1 MVRILIAD
9 DYGIVRYGLRRIL
22 ERQPDWEVVAEA
34 CDGKTAVSKAIDTKP
49 DVAILDYSMPLIN
62 GIEAT
67 RQLRLHLP
75 NTEVLILTV
84 HADDDLIYKCLKAG
98 ARSYLLK
105 SDMQV
110 QLLSAI
116 QSLAV
121 HRPFFSGTVS
131 EILLE
136 SFLAIPA
143 RDMALTA
150 PAIRNLAAVVAE
162 GVEIE
167 ERSVLQLAAEGHT
180 SEEIANRFNLNLK
193 LVEALI
199 SYAVCNGLLER

>member
-34 CDGKTAVSKAIDTKP
+34 RDGKTAVSKAIDTKP

-110 QLLSAI
+110 QLLSAV

-121 HRPFFSGTVS
+121 HRPFFSGAVS

-136 SFLAIPA
+136 SFLGIPA

-150 PAIRNLAAVVAE
+150 PAIRNSAAVAADE
-162 GVEIE
+162 LEIE

-199 SYAVCNGLLER
+199 GYAVCNGLVER

>member
-34 CDGKTAVSKAIDTKP
+34 CDGKTAVSKAIATKP

-143 RDMALTA
+143 RDMALTS
-150 PAIRNLAAVVAE
+150 PAIRNLAAVAAE

-199 SYAVCNGLLER
+199 SYAVCNGLVER